1 MKKTLSAVLMT
12 LVITLALFVTVS
24 CESLKTTSISDTTI
38 PPVSSIRSFDDLM
51 FYVNGYVKVSE
62 DAELKELDEASR
74 ELVYPIIKNVFFSE
88 LEDLELESDYIV
100 SIYCWEVN
108 SEKASGSIVW
118 CEGAY
123 NASVMVD
130 GKMFELNDYIIDGDT
145 EPYTYGGGTALY
157 GGEEL
162 SFDEVNAMLRD
173 LYSADFSS
181 TEIHNSVKDKA
192 FITSFLN
199 YSQYGDRFDYVDKIY
214 YSEEVEGKTVSFC
227 ITPNQV
233 ENIDERTLEYIAIDG
248 VLYDTKE
255 VVESLNSEVVK

>member
-1 MKKTLSAVLMT
+1 MKKTLSAVVMMLA
-12 LVITLALFVTVS
+12 ITLALVVTVS
-24 CESLKTTSISDTTI
+24 CEGLKTTSISDTPLPSI
-38 PPVSSIRSFDDLM
+38 SSIRSFDDLM
-51 FYVNGYVKVSE
+51 LYVKGYVKVTE

-88 LEDLELESDYIV
+88 LEDLESDYIV
-100 SIYCWEVN
+100 SIYYCEVD

-130 GKMFELNDYIIDGDT
+130 GKMFELKDCIIDGDT

-162 SFDEVNAMLRD
+162 SFEEVKAMLTD
-173 LYSADFSS
+173 LYSADFSC

-199 YSQYGDRFDYVDKIY
+199 YFQYGDKYDYVDKIY
-214 YSEEVEGKTVSFC
+214 YSEEVEGKTVSFS
-227 ITPNQV
+227 ITPDHV
-233 ENIDERTLEYIAIDG
+233 ESINERTLEYIAIDG

-255 VVESLNSEVVK
+255 MVESLKSEVVK

>member
-1 MKKTLSAVLMT
+1 MKKTLSAVVMM
-12 LVITLALFVTVS
+12 LVITLALVVTVS
-24 CESLKTTSISDTTI
+24 CEGLKTTSISDTPLPSI
-38 PPVSSIRSFDDLM
+38 SSIRSFDDLM
-51 FYVNGYVKVSE
+51 LYVKGYVKVTE

-88 LEDLELESDYIV
+88 LEDLESDYIV
-100 SIYCWEVN
+100 SIYYCEVD

-130 GKMFELNDYIIDGDT
+130 GKMFELKDYIIDGDT

-162 SFDEVNAMLRD
+162 SFEEAKVLLTD
-173 LYSADFSS
+173 LYSADFSC

-199 YSQYGDRFDYVDKIY
+199 YFQYGDKFDYVDKIY
-214 YSEEVEGKTVSFC
+214 YSEEVEGKTVSFS
-227 ITPNQV
+227 ITPDHV
-233 ENIDERTLEYIAIDG
+233 ESINERTLEYIAIDG

-255 VVESLNSEVVK
+255 MVESLKSEVVK

>member
-12 LVITLALFVTVS
+12 LIITLALVVTVS
-24 CESLKTTSISDTTI
+24 CEGLKTTSISDTPLPSI
-38 PPVSSIRSFDDLM
+38 SSIRSFDDLM
-51 FYVNGYVKVSE
+51 LYVKGYVKVSE

-88 LEDLELESDYIV
+88 LEDLESDYIV
-100 SIYCWEVN
+100 SIYYCEVD

-130 GKMFELNDYIIDGDT
+130 GKMFELKDYIIDGDI
-145 EPYTYGGGTALY
+145 EPYTYGGVTALY

-162 SFDEVNAMLRD
+162 SFEEVKAMLTD
-173 LYSADFSS
+173 LYSADISC
-181 TEIHNSVKDKA
+181 TEIHNSVKDKS

-199 YSQYGDRFDYVDKIY
+199 YFQYGDKFDYVDKIY
-214 YSEEVEGKTVSFC
+214 YSEEVEGKTVSFS
-227 ITPNQV
+227 ITPDHV
-233 ENIDERTLEYIAIDG
+233 ESINERTLEYIAIDG

-255 VVESLNSEVVK
+255 IVESLKSEFVK

>member
-1 MKKTLSAVLMT
+1 MKKTLSAVVMM
-12 LVITLALFVTVS
+12 LVITLALVVTVS
-24 CESLKTTSISDTTI
+24 CESLKTTSISDTPLPSI
-38 PPVSSIRSFDDLM
+38 SSIRSFDDLM
-51 FYVNGYVKVSE
+51 LYVKGYVKVTE

-88 LEDLELESDYIV
+88 LEDLESDYIV
-100 SIYCWEVN
+100 SIYYCEVD

-130 GKMFELNDYIIDGDT
+130 GKMFKLKDYIIDGDT

-162 SFDEVNAMLRD
+162 SFEEAKVLLTD
-173 LYSADFSS
+173 LYSADFSC

-199 YSQYGDRFDYVDKIY
+199 YFQYGDKFDYVDKIY
-214 YSEEVEGKTVSFC
+214 YSEEVEGKTVSFS
-227 ITPNQV
+227 ITPDHV
-233 ENIDERTLEYIAIDG
+233 ESINERTLEYIAIDG

-255 VVESLNSEVVK
+255 IVESLKSEVVK

>member
-1 MKKTLSAVLMT
+1 MKKTLSAVVMM
-12 LVITLALFVTVS
+12 LVITLALVVTVS
-24 CESLKTTSISDTTI
+24 CEGLKTTSISDTPRPSI
-38 PPVSSIRSFDDLM
+38 SSIRSFDDLM
-51 FYVNGYVKVSE
+51 LYVKGYVKVTE

-88 LEDLELESDYIV
+88 LEDLESDYIV
-100 SIYCWEVN
+100 SIYYCEVD

-118 CEGAY
+118 CEDAY

-130 GKMFELNDYIIDGDT
+130 GKMFELKDYIIDGDT

-157 GGEEL
+157 GGEKL
-162 SFDEVNAMLRD
+162 SFEEVKAMLTD
-173 LYSADFSS
+173 LYSADFSC

-199 YSQYGDRFDYVDKIY
+199 YFQYGDKFDYVDKIY
-214 YSEEVEGKTVSFC
+214 YSEEVEGKTVSFS
-227 ITPNQV
+227 ITPDHV
-233 ENIDERTLEYIAIDG
+233 ESINERTLEYIAIDG

-255 VVESLNSEVVK
+255 MVESLKSEVVK

>member
-1 MKKTLSAVLMT
+1 M
-12 LVITLALFVTVS
+12 
-24 CESLKTTSISDTTI
+24 
-38 PPVSSIRSFDDLM
+38 
-51 FYVNGYVKVSE
+51 
-62 DAELKELDEASR
+62 
-74 ELVYPIIKNVFFSE
+74 
-88 LEDLELESDYIV
+88 

-130 GKMFELNDYIIDGDT
+130 GKMFELKDYIIDGDT
-145 EPYTYGGGTALY
+145 EPFTYGGGTALY
-157 GGEEL
+157 DGEEL
-162 SFDEVNAMLRD
+162 PFDELKTMLKD

-199 YSQYGDRFDYVDKIY
+199 YFQYGDKFDYVDKIY
-214 YSEEVEGKTVSFC
+214 YSEEVEGKTVSFS
-227 ITPNQV
+227 ITPDHV
-233 ENIDERTLEYIAIDG
+233 ESINERTLEYIAIDG

-255 VVESLNSEVVK
+255 MVESLKSEVFK

>member
-1 MKKTLSAVLMT
+1 MKKTLSSVVMM
-12 LVITLALFVTVS
+12 LVITLALVVTVS
-24 CESLKTTSISDTTI
+24 CEGLKTTSISDTPLPSI
-38 PPVSSIRSFDDLM
+38 SSIRSFDDLM
-51 FYVNGYVKVSE
+51 LYVKGYVKVTE

-88 LEDLELESDYIV
+88 LEDLESDYIV
-100 SIYCWEVN
+100 SIYYCEVD

-130 GKMFELNDYIIDGDT
+130 GKMFELKDYIIDGDT

-162 SFDEVNAMLRD
+162 SFEEAKVLLTD
-173 LYSADFSS
+173 LYSADFSC

-199 YSQYGDRFDYVDKIY
+199 YFQYGDKYDYVDKIY
-214 YSEEVEGKTVSFC
+214 YSEEVEGKTVSFS
-227 ITPNQV
+227 ITPDHV
-233 ENIDERTLEYIAIDG
+233 ESINERTLEYIAIDG

-255 VVESLNSEVVK
+255 MVESLKSEVVK

>member
-1 MKKTLSAVLMT
+1 MKKTLSAVVMM
-12 LVITLALFVTVS
+12 LVITLALVVTVS
-24 CESLKTTSISDTTI
+24 CEGLKTSSVSDVPL
-38 PPVSSIRSFDDLM
+38 PPFSSIRSFDDLM
-51 FYVNGYVKVSE
+51 LYVRGYVKVTE
-62 DAELKELDEASR
+62 DADLKELDEASR

-88 LEDLELESDYIV
+88 LEDLDSDYIV
-100 SIYCWEVN
+100 SIYYCEVD

-123 NASVMVD
+123 NASVVAD
-130 GKMFELNDYIIDGDT
+130 GKLFELKDYIIDGDT

-162 SFDEVNAMLRD
+162 SFEEVKAMLTD
-173 LYSADFSS
+173 LYSADFSC

-199 YSQYGDRFDYVDKIY
+199 YFQYGDKYDYVDKIY
-214 YSEEVEGKTVSFC
+214 YSEEVEGKTVSFS
-227 ITPNQV
+227 ITPDHV
-233 ENIDERTLEYIAIDG
+233 ESINERTLEYIAIDG

-255 VVESLNSEVVK
+255 IVESLKSEVIK

>member
-1 MKKTLSAVLMT
+1 ML
-12 LVITLALFVTVS
+12 
-24 CESLKTTSISDTTI
+24 
-38 PPVSSIRSFDDLM
+38 
-51 FYVNGYVKVSE
+51 YVKGYVKVSE

-88 LEDLELESDYIV
+88 LEDLEPDYIV
-100 SIYCWEVN
+100 SIYYCEVD
-108 SEKASGSIVW
+108 SEKSSGSIVW

-130 GKMFELNDYIIDGDT
+130 GKMFELKDCIIDGDT

-162 SFDEVNAMLRD
+162 SFEEAKVLLTD
-173 LYSADFSS
+173 LYSADFSC

-199 YSQYGDRFDYVDKIY
+199 YFQYGDKFDYVDKIY
-214 YSEEVEGKTVSFC
+214 YSEEVEGKTVSFS
-227 ITPNQV
+227 ITPDHV
-233 ENIDERTLEYIAIDG
+233 ESINERTLEYIAIDG

-255 VVESLNSEVVK
+255 IVESLKSEVVK

>member
-1 MKKTLSAVLMT
+1 MKKTLSAVVMM
-12 LVITLALFVTVS
+12 LVITLALVVTVS
-24 CESLKTTSISDTTI
+24 CEGLKTTSISDTPLPSI
-38 PPVSSIRSFDDLM
+38 SSIRSFDDLM
-51 FYVNGYVKVSE
+51 LYVKGYVKVTE

-74 ELVYPIIKNVFFSE
+74 ELVYPIIKNVFLSE
-88 LEDLELESDYIV
+88 LEDLESDYIV
-100 SIYCWEVN
+100 SIYYCEVD

-130 GKMFELNDYIIDGDT
+130 GKMFELKDYIIDGDT

-162 SFDEVNAMLRD
+162 SFEEAKVLLTD
-173 LYSADFSS
+173 LYSADFSC

-199 YSQYGDRFDYVDKIY
+199 YFQYGDKFDYVDKIY
-214 YSEEVEGKTVSFC
+214 YSEEVEGKTVSFS
-227 ITPNQV
+227 ITPDHV
-233 ENIDERTLEYIAIDG
+233 ESINERTLEYIAIDG

-255 VVESLNSEVVK
+255 MVESLKSEVVK

>member
-1 MKKTLSAVLMT
+1 MKKTLSSVVMM
-12 LVITLALFVTVS
+12 LVITLALVVTVS
-24 CESLKTTSISDTTI
+24 CEGLKTTSISDTLLPSI
-38 PPVSSIRSFDDLM
+38 SSIRSFDDLM
-51 FYVNGYVKVSE
+51 LYVKGYVKVAE

-88 LEDLELESDYIV
+88 LEDLESDYIV
-100 SIYCWEVN
+100 SIYYCEVD

-118 CEGAY
+118 CEGTY

-130 GKMFELNDYIIDGDT
+130 GKMFELKDYIIDGDT

-162 SFDEVNAMLRD
+162 SFEEAKVLLTD
-173 LYSADFSS
+173 LYSADFSC

-199 YSQYGDRFDYVDKIY
+199 YFQYGDKFDYVDKIY
-214 YSEEVEGKTVSFC
+214 YSEEVEGKTVSFS
-227 ITPNQV
+227 ITPDHV
-233 ENIDERTLEYIAIDG
+233 ESINERTLEYIAIDG

-255 VVESLNSEVVK
+255 MVESLKSEVVK

>member
-12 LVITLALFVTVS
+12 LVITLALVVTVS
-24 CESLKTTSISDTTI
+24 CEGLKTTSISDTPLPSI
-38 PPVSSIRSFDDLM
+38 SSIRSFDDLM
-51 FYVNGYVKVSE
+51 LYVKGYVKVAG

-88 LEDLELESDYIV
+88 LEDLESDYIV
-100 SIYCWEVN
+100 SIYYCEVD

-130 GKMFELNDYIIDGDT
+130 GKMFELKDYIIDGDT

-162 SFDEVNAMLRD
+162 SFEEVKAMLTD
-173 LYSADFSS
+173 LYSADFSC

-199 YSQYGDRFDYVDKIY
+199 YFQYGDKYDYVDKIY
-214 YSEEVEGKTVSFC
+214 YSEEVEGKTVSFS
-227 ITPNQV
+227 ITPDHV
-233 ENIDERTLEYIAIDG
+233 ESINERTLEYIAIDG

-255 VVESLNSEVVK
+255 MVESLKSEVVK

>member
-1 MKKTLSAVLMT
+1 MKKTLSAVVMM
-12 LVITLALFVTVS
+12 LVITLALVVTVS
-24 CESLKTTSISDTTI
+24 CEGLKTTSISDTPLPSI
-38 PPVSSIRSFDDLM
+38 SSIRSFDDLM
-51 FYVNGYVKVSE
+51 LYVKGYIKVSE
-62 DAELKELDEASR
+62 YAELRELDATSR

-88 LEDLELESDYIV
+88 LEDLESDYIV
-100 SIYCWEVN
+100 SIYYCEVD

-130 GKMFELNDYIIDGDT
+130 GKMFELKDYIIDGDT

-162 SFDEVNAMLRD
+162 SFEEAKVLLTD
-173 LYSADFSS
+173 LYSADFSC

-199 YSQYGDRFDYVDKIY
+199 YFQYGDKFDYVDKIY
-214 YSEEVEGKTVSFC
+214 YSEEVEGKTVSFS
-227 ITPNQV
+227 ITPDHV
-233 ENIDERTLEYIAIDG
+233 ESINERTLEYIAIDG

-255 VVESLNSEVVK
+255 IVESLKSEVVK

>member
-1 MKKTLSAVLMT
+1 MKKTLSAVVMM
-12 LVITLALFVTVS
+12 LVITLALVVTVS
-24 CESLKTTSISDTTI
+24 CEGLKTTSISDTPLPSI
-38 PPVSSIRSFDDLM
+38 SSIRSFDDLM
-51 FYVNGYVKVSE
+51 LYVKGYVKVTE

-88 LEDLELESDYIV
+88 LEDLESDYIV
-100 SIYCWEVN
+100 SIYYCEVD

-118 CEGAY
+118 CEGTY

-130 GKMFELNDYIIDGDT
+130 GKMFELKDYIIDGDT

-162 SFDEVNAMLRD
+162 SFEEAKVLLTD
-173 LYSADFSS
+173 LYSADFSC

-199 YSQYGDRFDYVDKIY
+199 YFQYGDKFDYVDKIY
-214 YSEEVEGKTVSFC
+214 YSEEVEGKTVSFS
-227 ITPNQV
+227 ITPDHV
-233 ENIDERTLEYIAIDG
+233 ESINERTLEYIAIDG

-255 VVESLNSEVVK
+255 MVESLKSEVVK

>member
-1 MKKTLSAVLMT
+1 MT
-12 LVITLALFVTVS
+12 LIITLALVVTVS
-24 CESLKTTSISDTTI
+24 CEGLKTTSISDTPLPSI
-38 PPVSSIRSFDDLM
+38 SSIRSFDDLM
-51 FYVNGYVKVSE
+51 LYVKGYVKVSE

-88 LEDLELESDYIV
+88 LEDLESDYIV
-100 SIYCWEVN
+100 SIYYCEVD

-130 GKMFELNDYIIDGDT
+130 GKMFELKDYIINGDT

-162 SFDEVNAMLRD
+162 SFEEVKAMLTD
-173 LYSADFSS
+173 LYSADFSC

-199 YSQYGDRFDYVDKIY
+199 YFQYGDKFDYVDKIY
-214 YSEEVEGKTVSFC
+214 YSEEVEGKTVSFS
-227 ITPNQV
+227 ITPDHV
-233 ENIDERTLEYIAIDG
+233 ESIYERTLEYIAIDG

-255 VVESLNSEVVK
+255 VVESFKSEVVK

>member
-1 MKKTLSAVLMT
+1 MKKTLSAVVMM
-12 LVITLALFVTVS
+12 LVITLALVVTVS
-24 CESLKTTSISDTTI
+24 CEGLKTTSISDTPLPSI
-38 PPVSSIRSFDDLM
+38 SSIRSFDDLM
-51 FYVNGYVKVSE
+51 LYVKGYVKVTE

-88 LEDLELESDYIV
+88 LEDLESDYIV
-100 SIYCWEVN
+100 SIYYCEVD

-130 GKMFELNDYIIDGDT
+130 GKMFELKDYIIDGDT

-162 SFDEVNAMLRD
+162 SFEEAKVLLTD
-173 LYSADFSS
+173 LYSADFSC

-199 YSQYGDRFDYVDKIY
+199 YFQYGDKFDYVDKIY
-214 YSEEVEGKTVSFC
+214 YSEEVDGKTVSFS
-227 ITPNQV
+227 ITPDHV
-233 ENIDERTLEYIAIDG
+233 ESINERTLEYIAIDG

-255 VVESLNSEVVK
+255 IVESLKSEVVK

>member
-1 MKKTLSAVLMT
+1 MKKTLSAVVMM
-12 LVITLALFVTVS
+12 LVITLALVVTVS
-24 CESLKTTSISDTTI
+24 CEGLKTTSISDTPLPSI
-38 PPVSSIRSFDDLM
+38 SSIRSFDDLM
-51 FYVNGYVKVSE
+51 LYVKGYVKVTE

-88 LEDLELESDYIV
+88 LEDLESDYIV
-100 SIYCWEVN
+100 SIYYCEVD

-130 GKMFELNDYIIDGDT
+130 GKMFELKDYIIDGDT

-162 SFDEVNAMLRD
+162 SFEEVKAMLTD
-173 LYSADFSS
+173 LYSADISC

-199 YSQYGDRFDYVDKIY
+199 YFQYGDKFGYVDKIY
-214 YSEEVEGKTVSFC
+214 YSEEVEGKTVSFS
-227 ITPNQV
+227 ITPDHV
-233 ENIDERTLEYIAIDG
+233 ESINERTLEYIAIDG

-255 VVESLNSEVVK
+255 MVESLKSEVVK

>member
-1 MKKTLSAVLMT
+1 MKKTLSAVVMM
-12 LVITLALFVTVS
+12 LVITLALVVTVS
-24 CESLKTTSISDTTI
+24 CEGLKTTSISDTPLPSI
-38 PPVSSIRSFDDLM
+38 SSIRSFDDLM
-51 FYVNGYVKVSE
+51 LYVKGYVKVTE

-88 LEDLELESDYIV
+88 LEDLESDYIV
-100 SIYCWEVN
+100 SIYYCEVD

-130 GKMFELNDYIIDGDT
+130 GKMFELKDYIIYGDT

-162 SFDEVNAMLRD
+162 SFEEVKAMLTD
-173 LYSADFSS
+173 LYSADFSC

-199 YSQYGDRFDYVDKIY
+199 YFQYGDKFDYVDKIY
-214 YSEEVEGKTVSFC
+214 YSEEVEGKTVSFS
-227 ITPNQV
+227 ITPDHV
-233 ENIDERTLEYIAIDG
+233 ESINERTLEYIAIDG

-255 VVESLNSEVVK
+255 MVESLKSEVVK

>member
-1 MKKTLSAVLMT
+1 MKKTLSAVVMM
-12 LVITLALFVTVS
+12 LVITLALVVTVS
-24 CESLKTTSISDTTI
+24 CEGLKTTSISDTPLPSI
-38 PPVSSIRSFDDLM
+38 SSIRSFDDLM
-51 FYVNGYVKVSE
+51 LYVKGYVKVTE

-88 LEDLELESDYIV
+88 LEDLESDYIV
-100 SIYCWEVN
+100 SIYYCEVD

-118 CEGAY
+118 CEGTY

-130 GKMFELNDYIIDGDT
+130 GKMFELKDYIIDGDT

-162 SFDEVNAMLRD
+162 SFEEAKVLLTD
-173 LYSADFSS
+173 LYSADFSC

-199 YSQYGDRFDYVDKIY
+199 YFQYGDKYDYVDKIY
-214 YSEEVEGKTVSFC
+214 YSEEVEGKTVSFS
-227 ITPNQV
+227 ITPDHV
-233 ENIDERTLEYIAIDG
+233 ESINERTLEYIAIDG

-255 VVESLNSEVVK
+255 MVESLKSEVVK

>member
-1 MKKTLSAVLMT
+1 MKKTLSAVVMM
-12 LVITLALFVTVS
+12 LVITLALVVTVS
-24 CESLKTTSISDTTI
+24 CEGLKTTSISDTPLPSI
-38 PPVSSIRSFDDLM
+38 SSMRSFDDLM
-51 FYVNGYVKVSE
+51 LYVKGYVKVTE

-88 LEDLELESDYIV
+88 LEDLESDYIV
-100 SIYCWEVN
+100 SIYYCEVD

-130 GKMFELNDYIIDGDT
+130 GKMFELKDYIIDGDT

-162 SFDEVNAMLRD
+162 SFEEAKVLLTD
-173 LYSADFSS
+173 LYSADFSC

-199 YSQYGDRFDYVDKIY
+199 YFQYGDKFDYVDKIY
-214 YSEEVEGKTVSFC
+214 YSEEVEGKTVSFS
-227 ITPNQV
+227 ITPDHV
-233 ENIDERTLEYIAIDG
+233 ESINERTLEYIAIDG

-255 VVESLNSEVVK
+255 MVESLKSEVVK

>member
-1 MKKTLSAVLMT
+1 MKKTLSAVVMM
-12 LVITLALFVTVS
+12 LVITLALVVTVS
-24 CESLKTTSISDTTI
+24 CEGLKTTSISDTPLPSI
-38 PPVSSIRSFDDLM
+38 SSIRSFDDLM
-51 FYVNGYVKVSE
+51 LYVKGYVKVTE

-88 LEDLELESDYIV
+88 LEDLESDYIV
-100 SIYCWEVN
+100 SIYYCEVD

-130 GKMFELNDYIIDGDT
+130 GKMFELKDYIIDGDT

-162 SFDEVNAMLRD
+162 SFEEVKAMLTD
-173 LYSADFSS
+173 LYSADISC

-199 YSQYGDRFDYVDKIY
+199 YFQYGDKYDYVDKIY
-214 YSEEVEGKTVSFC
+214 YSEEVEGKTVSFS
-227 ITPNQV
+227 ITPDHV
-233 ENIDERTLEYIAIDG
+233 ESINERTLEYIAIDG

-255 VVESLNSEVVK
+255 IVESLKSEVVK

>member
-1 MKKTLSAVLMT
+1 MKKTLSAVVMM
-12 LVITLALFVTVS
+12 LVITLALVVTVS
-24 CESLKTTSISDTTI
+24 CEGLKTTSISDTPLPSI
-38 PPVSSIRSFDDLM
+38 SSIRSFDDLM
-51 FYVNGYVKVSE
+51 LYVKGYVKVTE

-88 LEDLELESDYIV
+88 LEDLESDYIV
-100 SIYCWEVN
+100 SIYYCEVD

-130 GKMFELNDYIIDGDT
+130 GKMFELKDYIIDGDT

-162 SFDEVNAMLRD
+162 SFEEAKVLLTD
-173 LYSADFSS
+173 LYSADFSC

-199 YSQYGDRFDYVDKIY
+199 YFQYGDKFDYVDKIY
-214 YSEEVEGKTVSFC
+214 YSEEVEGKTVSFS
-227 ITPNQV
+227 ITPDHV
-233 ENIDERTLEYIAIDG
+233 ESINERTLEYIAIDG

-255 VVESLNSEVVK
+255 IVESLKSEVVK